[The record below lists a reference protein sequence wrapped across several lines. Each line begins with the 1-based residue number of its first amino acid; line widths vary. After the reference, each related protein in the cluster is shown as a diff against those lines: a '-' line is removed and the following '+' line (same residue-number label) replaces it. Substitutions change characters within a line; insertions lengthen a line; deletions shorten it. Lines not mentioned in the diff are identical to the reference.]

1 MDRWVDNGRIETQNM
16 HSNTV
21 FFSITAVVVIIIVIL
36 VIFYYADLYQRHKH
50 KIYDTLIFM

>member
-16 HSNTV
+16 RIQIP

>member
-1 MDRWVDNGRIETQNM
+1 MDALKRRICIQIPF
-16 HSNTV
+16 

>member
-1 MDRWVDNGRIETQNM
+1 MDALKRRICIQIP
-16 HSNTV
+16 

-50 KIYDTLIFM
+50 KIYDTLIFI